1 MIITQKITKIQGISD
16 RRRLPRL
23 GKIRLGVKVVN
34 PKTGNEYPKEV
45 DYFVCPTEV
54 EKVYGPKPKELDVM
68 FPVNDIDVIF
78 PQAYK
83 WYGDQKGLKCIG
95 NGQIAYRLDEQ
106 SGEMVER
113 ECPCE
118 LLGNGCSL
126 RGHLFVILP
135 KVNMGGVY
143 QIDISSYNSV
153 VDINSGLEYVEFL
166 IGRFA
171 MVPLKLRRVPREIP
185 YEGQKRL
192 HYPLQIVF
200 EGDINLIN
208 QLREDNKRIILAT
221 ESIALPAPEDTN
233 PKFDDEATIVVED
246 INGNEPAQK
255 PSETEPQQEKNPA
268 QQKNSVKESK
278 TSEHQKP
285 AAGPT
290 KPPTEAQSEQQ
301 KPVAGST
308 KPPMESQLNAIRNM
322 AKRKGFNKEFVE
334 AFLST
339 VETSLKAGKIITSFG
354 RGDYSELENFIAE
367 ITSAEEIEIPEEVTT
382 QEPF

>member
-308 KPPMESQLNAIRNM
+308 KPPTESQLNAIRNM

>member
-1 MIITQKITKIQGISD
+1 MIITPKVTRVQGISE

-45 DYFVCPTEV
+45 DYFVCPPEV
-54 EKVYGPKPKELDVM
+54 EKVYGPRPKELDVM
-68 FPVNDIDVIF
+68 FPVNNLDVIF

-118 LLGNGCSL
+118 LLNNGCSL
-126 RGHLFVILP
+126 RGHLLLILP
-135 KVNMGGVY
+135 RVNMGVY
-143 QIDISSYNSV
+143 QIDVGSYNSV
-153 VDINSGLEYVEFL
+153 VNINSGLEYIEFL

-171 MVPLKLRRVPREIP
+171 MVPLKLRRVPKEIP

-200 EGDINLIN
+200 EGDVNLIN

-221 ESIALPAPEDTN
+221 ESIALPAPEDIN
-233 PKFDDEATIVVED
+233 PKHDPDATIVIED
-246 INGNEPAQK
+246 TNGNEEVQQQQQITPQGK
-255 PSETEPQQEKNPA
+255 VTQDKETKSHE
-268 QQKNSVKESK
+268 ESK
-278 TSEHQKP
+278 PKQN
-285 AAGPT
+285 
-290 KPPTEAQSEQQ
+290 
-301 KPVAGST
+301 KPVASST
-308 KPPMESQLNAIRNM
+308 KPPMEAQLNAIRNM
-322 AKRKGFNKEFVE
+322 AKRKGFDKEFVE
-334 AFLST
+334 AFIST
-339 VETSLKAGKIITSFG
+339 IDTSAKASQIITAFG
-354 RGDYSELENFIAE
+354 KGNYTELENFIAE
-367 ITSAEEIEIPEEVTT
+367 ITNAEEIEIPEEVTT

>member
-1 MIITQKITKIQGISD
+1 MIITPKVTRVQGISE

-45 DYFVCPTEV
+45 DYFVCPPEV
-54 EKVYGPKPKELDVM
+54 EKVYGPRPKELDVM
-68 FPVNDIDVIF
+68 FPVNNIDVIF

-95 NGQIAYRLDEQ
+95 NGQVAYRLDEQ

-118 LLGNGCSL
+118 LLNNGCSL
-126 RGHLFVILP
+126 RGHLLVILP
-135 KVNMGGVY
+135 RVNMGGVY
-143 QIDISSYNSV
+143 QIDVGSYNSV
-153 VDINSGLEYVEFL
+153 VDINSGLEYIEAL

-171 MVPLKLRRVPREIP
+171 MVPLKLRRVPKEIP

-233 PKFDDEATIVVED
+233 PKFDDGATIVIED
-246 INGNEPAQK
+246 TNGNEPAQK
-255 PSETEPQQEKNPA
+255 PSETEPQQ
-268 QQKNSVKESK
+268 KNSVKESK
-278 TSEHQKP
+278 ISEQQKP
-285 AAGPT
+285 LAGSI
-290 KPPTEAQSEQQ
+290 KPPTKAQSEEQ

-308 KPPMESQLNAIRNM
+308 KPPTEAQLNAIRNM
-322 AKRKGFNKEFVE
+322 AKRKGFNEEFIE
-334 AFLST
+334 TFLST

-367 ITSAEEIEIPEEVTT
+367 ITNAEEIEVPEEITI